1 MDNPPLIGVPACLM
15 DDEGFGFHRVGDKY
29 VTAVLDGVGG
39 LPLLIP
45 ALGPRLERAALLARL
60 DGLLITGARSNV
72 EPHHYGAPPA
82 PECGPADLTD
92 PARDATVLPLIR
104 EAIAQAVPLFAICRG
119 IQELNVALGGTLH
132 GEVQA
137 LPGRIDHRSDKSV
150 PPQERYRDAHA
161 IALTPGGTLQALL
174 DGAAEIRVNSLHGQA
189 IDRLAPGL
197 VVEAAAPDGT
207 IEAVSVAGA
216 PAFALAVQ
224 WHPEWRVLD
233 NPVSRRMFAAFGAAC
248 RAHQAARGQGEH
260 HGAMAA
266 RA

>member
-1 MDNPPLIGVPACLM
+1 MDCPPLIGVPACLTV
-15 DDEGFGFHRVGDKY
+15 DEGFGFHRVGDKY
-29 VTAVLDGVGG
+29 VTAVLDGAGG

-45 ALGPRLERAALLARL
+45 TLGPRLDLEALLGRL
-60 DGLLITGARSNV
+60 DGLLITGARSNI
-72 EPHHYGAPPA
+72 EPHHYGGGPP
-82 PECGPADLTD
+82 PEGSPND

-197 VVEAAAPDGT
+197 VVEATAQDGT
-207 IEAVSVAGA
+207 IEAVSVTGA

-233 NPVSRRMFAAFGAAC
+233 NPVSRRLFAAFGAAC
-248 RAHQAARGQGEH
+248 RARQAARGQGKH

-266 RA
+266 GA